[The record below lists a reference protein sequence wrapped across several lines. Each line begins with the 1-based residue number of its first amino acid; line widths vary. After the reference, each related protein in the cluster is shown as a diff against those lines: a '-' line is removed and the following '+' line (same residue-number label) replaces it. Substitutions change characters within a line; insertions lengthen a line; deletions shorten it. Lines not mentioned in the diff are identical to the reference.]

1 MGALLDL
8 CCGKPR
14 NTRIPRHPSDTETH
28 THTHAHIDALTDSQ
42 TDVDTLSTAHLK
54 RERGGGA
61 HIHVDTSSDAREGGG
76 GSRKRA
82 DVRESAIR
90 VSDVCHSEHLLM
102 DQPDSLTLTRPW
114 GDVDEG
120 GQRGGGGWLAA
131 FERSMTF
138 THMHTHTHLALE
150 GHNSSSRVRDSVK
163 ADMAREHSEVPAS
176 ALSKA
181 WRDAGFGSR
190 GEEGQTKEG
199 GGVNMSRT
207 GRYKTKNKKTLRLG
221 KEESVRRAWCV
232 GGDFKKRECIL
243 NFS

>member
-14 NTRIPRHPSDTETH
+14 NSRIPRHHSDTETH
-28 THTHAHIDALTDSQ
+28 THTHAHIDTLTDSQ

-54 RERGGGA
+54 RERGAGA

-76 GSRKRA
+76 GSSKRA
-82 DVRESAIR
+82 DVRVSASR

-102 DQPDSLTLTRPW
+102 DQPDSLTVTRPW
-114 GDVDEG
+114 GDVEEG

-131 FERSMTF
+131 IERSMTF
-138 THMHTHTHLALE
+138 THTHTHTHLALE
-150 GHNSSSRVRDSVK
+150 GHSSSSRVNDSVK

-181 WRDAGFGSR
+181 WRDAGFGSW
-190 GEEGQTKEG
+190 GEEGQAKEG
-199 GGVNMSRT
+199 MGSMKVARDATRPKKQNISSS
-207 GRYKTKNKKTLRLG
+207 GR
-221 KEESVRRAWCV
+221 
-232 GGDFKKRECIL
+232 RECSKSVVRGRG
-243 NFS
+243 FQKT